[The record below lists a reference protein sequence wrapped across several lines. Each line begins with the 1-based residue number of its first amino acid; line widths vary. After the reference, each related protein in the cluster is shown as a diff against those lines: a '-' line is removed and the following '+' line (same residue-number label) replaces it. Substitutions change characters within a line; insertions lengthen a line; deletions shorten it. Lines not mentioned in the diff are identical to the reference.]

1 MNLKRMGK
9 MMLAKFIA
17 DQLAHPAGIPGRLA
31 ALTWNRRNDFD
42 THCMFSIFFEGYGHQ
57 VDIAKSF
64 DDCFEICKNQ
74 PPTVLMIHRCIHNP
88 NDGLDFIRKIRSCS
102 DIPYFPVIV
111 GWADYPFNRGEKHRH
126 YEVAFEAGANACF
139 GAVFDTTDVLR
150 QVETLAANPEAKGLI
165 DR

>member
-1 MNLKRMGK
+1 
-9 MMLAKFIA
+9 MLAKFIA